1 MKIKKYLVAALA
13 AAFTFSAQADEGMWL
28 LQLMKQQNSIDMMK
42 KQGLKLEADDLYN
55 PNGVSLKDAVGIF
68 GGGCTGEI
76 ISPEGLILT
85 NHHCGY
91 ASIQQHSSVE
101 HDYLTD
107 GFWAKSRAEE
117 LPTPG
122 LKFRFVHRIV
132 DITDLV
138 NAKVK
143 AGEVNEY
150 EAMTNTFL
158 GKLAKEELEKSD
170 LKGKPGIEVRAL
182 PFYAGNK
189 YYLFYYKV
197 YSDVRMVAAPPSSV
211 GKFGGETDNWM
222 WPRHTGDF
230 SMFRIYADKN
240 GEPAEYSADNV
251 PLKTPK
257 YLSISLKGLDEGDYA
272 MIMGFP
278 GSTNRYLTQSEVRQR
293 MTAINQAM
301 IDMRTVYLDV
311 LKKYMRQSDK
321 TRIQYANK
329 FAGSSNY
336 WKNSIGMNK
345 AIVDN
350 NVLET
355 KAEQEKRFAA
365 FAQGKPEYEGVVEKI
380 DAIVE
385 KMTPALR
392 RAEYLYEALNGA
404 IEFGCPPAL
413 MDKIKEAIESKNDS
427 LLQSAKKQLE
437 SVYEGIYNKDYDQQV
452 DRAVAK
458 AILPALAK
466 ALTPEELPAFYQT
479 IEKEYK
485 GDYDA
490 YVDDLFDTSIMGSRA
505 NFDKFLKKPSV
516 KAIERDLATEY
527 SRTKLEAIK
536 AAATE
541 YSQTSQELGLLH
553 KAYIRGLG
561 EMKQPVPAYP
571 DANFT
576 IRLTYGNVKS
586 YNPKDGVHYKYFTTT
601 DGILEKERTL
611 CHGRRHHAR
620 LLPDDERHHRRQ
632 LRLARHRRRRT
643 PHRLC
648 LRRQLGIAER
658 RHQLRQQP
666 AALHRTRHPLRALH
680 PRKAGRLQPPHQ
692 RDDHRGVIPRTDN
705 IFYQHP
711 EVSEANYLPLPTKGG
726 AFDHQRWRLWLP
738 KVAPLSPPLP
748 QSLLTRF
755 RTLPIL

>member
-1 MKIKKYLVAALA
+1 MNVKKYLVAAFA
-13 AAFTFSAQADEGMWL
+13 ALTAWSAQADEGMWL

-107 GFWAKSRAEE
+107 GFWAMSRAEE

-138 NAKVK
+138 NSKVK
-143 AGEVNEY
+143 SGEVDEY
-150 EAMTNTFL
+150 TAMTSPFL
-158 GKLAKEELEKSD
+158 RNLAQEELAKSD
-170 LKGKPGIEVRAL
+170 LNGKPGIVAQAL

-189 YYLFYYKV
+189 YYLIYYKV

-230 SMFRIYADKN
+230 SIFRIYADKN
-240 GEPAEYSADNV
+240 GEPAEYSAENV

-257 YLSISLKGLDEGDYA
+257 FLPISIKGLNEGDYA

-278 GSTNRYLTQSEVRQR
+278 GSTERYLTQSEVRQM
-293 MTAINQAM
+293 MTAQNQAM

-311 LKKYMRQSDK
+311 LKKYMRESDK
-321 TRIQYANK
+321 IRIQYANK

-350 NVLET
+350 DVLGT
-355 KAEQEKRFAA
+355 KAEQEKKFAA

-385 KMTPALR
+385 KATPILR
-392 RAEYLYEALNGA
+392 RFMYLNEGLRT
-404 IEFGCPPAL
+404 IEFGCPPAV
-413 MDKIKEAIESKNDS
+413 MDKIKEALETKNDS
-427 LLQSAKKQLE
+427 LLEVGKKQLE
-437 SVYEGIYNKDYDQQV
+437 AAYENIYNKDYSPMV
-452 DRAVAK
+452 DEAVAI
-458 AILPALAK
+458 AVLPALAQK
-466 ALTPEELPAFYQT
+466 LNPEELPDCYRL
-479 IEKEYK
+479 IVGEYK
-485 GDYDA
+485 GRF
-490 YVDDLFDTSIMGSRA
+490 VQEMFNNSILSSRE
-505 NFDKFLKKPSV
+505 NLDKFLKKPTI
-516 KAIERDLATEY
+516 KAIEKDLATIY
-527 SRTKLEAIK
+527 SRSKLAKLKETAQEL
-536 AAATE
+536 AQATE
-541 YSQTSQELGLLH
+541 GLDLLH
-553 KAYIRGLG
+553 KAYIRGLN
-561 EMKQPVPAYP
+561 EMNLPTPSYP

-586 YNPKDGVHYKYFTTT
+586 YDPKDGVHYKYFTTT
-601 DGILEKERTL
+601 DGILQKEDPENPEFVVPAKL
-611 CHGRRHHAR
+611 KELIQKKDFGRYAMADGTMPVCF
-620 LLPDDERHHRRQ
+620 LTTNDITGGNSGSPVIDGE
-632 LRLARHRRRRT
+632 
-643 PHRLC
+643 
-648 LRRQLGIAER
+648 
-658 RHQLRQQP
+658 
-666 AALHRTRHPLRALH
+666 
-680 PRKAGRLQPPHQ
+680 GRLI
-692 RDDHRGVIPRTDN
+692 GT
-705 IFYQHP
+705 
-711 EVSEANYLPLPTKGG
+711 
-726 AFDHQRWRLWLP
+726 AFDGNWESLSGDINFDSNLQRCIALDIRYML
-738 KVAPLSPPLP
+738 
-748 QSLLTRF
+748 F
-755 RTLPIL
+755 ILDKLGGCKHLIDEMTIIE

>member
-1 MKIKKYLVAALA
+1 MNVKKYLVAAFA
-13 AAFTFSAQADEGMWL
+13 ALTAWSAQADEGMWL

-107 GFWAKSRAEE
+107 GFWAMSRAEE

-138 NAKVK
+138 NSKVK
-143 AGEVNEY
+143 SGEVDEY
-150 EAMTNTFL
+150 TAMTSPFL
-158 GKLAKEELEKSD
+158 RNLAQEELAKSD
-170 LKGKPGIEVRAL
+170 LNGKPGIVAQAL

-189 YYLFYYKV
+189 YYLIYYKV

-230 SMFRIYADKN
+230 SIFRIYADKN
-240 GEPAEYSADNV
+240 GEPAEYSAENV

-257 YLSISLKGLDEGDYA
+257 FLPISIKGLNEGDYA

-278 GSTNRYLTQSEVRQR
+278 GSTERYLTQSEVRQM
-293 MTAINQAM
+293 MTAQNQAM

-311 LKKYMRQSDK
+311 LKKYMRESDK
-321 TRIQYANK
+321 IRIQYANK

-350 NVLET
+350 DVLGT
-355 KAEQEKRFAA
+355 KAEQEKKFAA
-365 FAQGKPEYEGVVEKI
+365 FAQGKPEYESVVEKI

-385 KMTPALR
+385 KATPILR
-392 RAEYLYEALNGA
+392 RFMYLNEGLRT
-404 IEFGCPPAL
+404 IEFGCPPAV
-413 MDKIKEAIESKNDS
+413 MDKIKEALETKNDS
-427 LLQSAKKQLE
+427 LLEVGKKQLE
-437 SVYEGIYNKDYDQQV
+437 AAYENIHNKDYSPMV
-452 DRAVAK
+452 DEAVAI
-458 AILPALAK
+458 AVLPALAQK
-466 ALTPEELPAFYQT
+466 LKPEELPDCYRL
-479 IEKEYK
+479 IVGEYK
-485 GDYDA
+485 GRF
-490 YVDDLFDTSIMGSRA
+490 VQEMFNNSILSSRE
-505 NFDKFLKKPSV
+505 NLDRFLKKPTV
-516 KAIERDLATEY
+516 KAIEKDLATIY
-527 SRTKLEAIK
+527 SRSKLAKLQETAQEL
-536 AAATE
+536 AQATE
-541 YSQTSQELGLLH
+541 GLDLLH
-553 KAYIRGLG
+553 KAYIRGLN
-561 EMKQPVPAYP
+561 EMKLPTPSYP

-601 DGILEKERTL
+601 DGILQKEDPENPEFVVPAKL
-611 CHGRRHHAR
+611 KELIQKKDFGRYAMADGTMPVCF
-620 LLPDDERHHRRQ
+620 LTTNDITGGNSGSPVIDGE
-632 LRLARHRRRRT
+632 
-643 PHRLC
+643 
-648 LRRQLGIAER
+648 
-658 RHQLRQQP
+658 
-666 AALHRTRHPLRALH
+666 
-680 PRKAGRLQPPHQ
+680 GRLI
-692 RDDHRGVIPRTDN
+692 GT
-705 IFYQHP
+705 
-711 EVSEANYLPLPTKGG
+711 
-726 AFDHQRWRLWLP
+726 AFDGNWESLSGDINFDSNLQRCIALDIRYML
-738 KVAPLSPPLP
+738 
-748 QSLLTRF
+748 F
-755 RTLPIL
+755 ILDKLGGCKHLIDEMTIIE

>member
-28 LQLMKQQNSIDMMK
+28 LQLMKQQNSIDLMK

-150 EAMTNTFL
+150 EAMTSKFL

-240 GEPAEYSADNV
+240 GEPAQYSADNV

-257 YLSISLKGLDEGDYA
+257 FFPISLKGLDEGDYA

-278 GSTNRYLTQSEVRQR
+278 GSTERYLTESEVRQR
-293 MTAINQAM
+293 MTAVNQAM

-350 NVLET
+350 DVLAT
-355 KAEQEKRFAA
+355 KAEQEKKFAA
-365 FAQGKPEYEGVVEKI
+365 FAQGKAEYEGVVGKI
-380 DAIVE
+380 DALVE

-392 RAEYLYEALNGA
+392 RVEYISEALRGA

-413 MDKIKEAIESKNDS
+413 MDKMKEAIESKNDS
-427 LLQSAKKQLE
+427 LLQATKQLLQK
-437 SVYEGIYNKDYDQQV
+437 VYDDIYNKDYDQQV

-490 YVDDLFDTSIMGSRA
+490 YVDDLFDTSIMGNQA

-516 KAIERDLATEY
+516 KAINRDLATEY

-536 AAATE
+536 AAANE
-541 YSQTSQELGLLH
+541 YSQTSKELGLLH

-601 DGILEKERTL
+601 DGILEKEDPENPEFVVPAKL
-611 CHGRRHHAR
+611 KELIQKKDFGRYAMADGTMPVCF
-620 LLPDDERHHRRQ
+620 LTTNDITGGNSGSPVIDGE
-632 LRLARHRRRRT
+632 
-643 PHRLC
+643 
-648 LRRQLGIAER
+648 
-658 RHQLRQQP
+658 
-666 AALHRTRHPLRALH
+666 
-680 PRKAGRLQPPHQ
+680 GRLI
-692 RDDHRGVIPRTDN
+692 GC
-705 IFYQHP
+705 
-711 EVSEANYLPLPTKGG
+711 
-726 AFDHQRWRLWLP
+726 AFDGNWESLSGDINFDNNLQRCIALDIRYVL
-738 KVAPLSPPLP
+738 
-748 QSLLTRF
+748 F
-755 RTLPIL
+755 ILEKLGGCSHLIDEMTIVE